1 MGYVGEENNTGSV
14 KDINTITWEG
24 RAARNTKKS
33 EVIKPFSVENNLYI
47 RPQHLRAK
55 CWKLPLDFDLKTNN
69 PPPTPRNFV

>member
-1 MGYVGEENNTGSV
+1 MGYAGEENNTGSV

-24 RAARNTKKS
+24 RAGRNTKKS

-55 CWKLPLDFDLKTNN
+55 CWKLPLDYF
-69 PPPTPRNFV
+69 